1 MVSGSVTDGDLQLG
15 LSDGLDEQGEAHPEQ
30 KQCQGTGGGRQP
42 RRWHSRT
49 TLCPPKAGMPAGPD
63 SAGSRL
69 LVGRLAFTVWMV
81 DTGVDTQAQ
90 PGVDTFSSRAV
101 AVSLEGRDQAFCS
114 FLGKHAGPCMKL
126 RTQQG
131 CGRGSGPAPTQ
142 GGACSVRTWL

>member
-1 MVSGSVTDGDLQLG
+1 
-15 LSDGLDEQGEAHPEQ
+15 
-30 KQCQGTGGGRQP
+30 
-42 RRWHSRT
+42 
-49 TLCPPKAGMPAGPD
+49 MPAGPD

-90 PGVDTFSSRAV
+90 PGVDTFSSHAV

-142 GGACSVRTWL
+142 VGACSVRTWLSHPRRALVLSGLGLAIWHSSCEEPGWGACPGSSRPSGPRRSGWSLALQPAGS